1 MSSASGRAA
10 PKAVY
15 ERILK
20 SDGPEV
26 APGACLYG
34 PQAMFQAPNSHRL
47 QSLESIALGDKSYDM
62 SWFSPFSPRAS
73 TQGPVPQKWIAQF
86 ALYDQINAIVSAPP
100 SPFIPL
106 VLQTPLNNLV
116 VLFTAVIAYF
126 YLKTRFKMVH
136 YAGICIIL
144 CSCMVGV
151 IVEPPGRSRADPS
164 TPARDLR
171 ALFVGVSRFRWL
183 FLDVLRVT

>member
-1 MSSASGRAA
+1 MRESGSLTAQKWPLEHVFSSRRPCFKPQTVTGSTNG
-10 PKAVY
+10 PK
-15 ERILK
+15 K
-20 SDGPEV
+20 
-26 APGACLYG
+26 
-34 PQAMFQAPNSHRL
+34 
-47 QSLESIALGDKSYDM
+47 SLESIVLGDKSYDM

-151 IVEPPGRSRADPS
+151 IVEPPGE
-164 TPARDLR
+164 
-171 ALFVGVSRFRWL
+171 FRW
-183 FLDVLRVT
+183 V